1 MCLNVI
7 TTRVTLKRKT
17 PTHITHQE
25 MESEPLDEVQWRS
38 PEWIQQ
44 NNGLR
49 TDNVLEYFS
58 YSPFYDRGSNN
69 QILKMQS
76 QFQQPPPTA
85 AAPGVP
91 PHQAAQQQQQQL
103 YAELRNM
110 KGTEFVVA
118 IAREPDLWIIRKQ
131 TRLSP
136 QETRPLATY
145 FVVGEN
151 IYMAPSVHSVVT
163 SRLLSTTQAL
173 TKALAKAS
181 RLHGFS
187 PSQGYFY
194 KNDLAG
200 TGYSSTAAAAAGS
213 SGSSS
218 TNNNNGGSAG
228 RTVSRQ
234 VTPGTTPAASSTT
247 GSGAGTHA
255 STALLTTNMERIA
268 FSAID
273 RALNFTMGGTPAY
286 IDDVPD
292 ASAGGNGVNAAAA
305 TATGPAA
312 VAAASGAGGGPGT
325 GVNTA
330 VGTPVSTPASAI
342 TTTKANPK
350 RRKKLHG

>member
-1 MCLNVI
+1 
-7 TTRVTLKRKT
+7 
-17 PTHITHQE
+17 

-76 QFQQPPPTA
+76 QFQQPPAA

-118 IAREPDLWIIRKQ
+118 IAREPELWIIRKQ

-151 IYMAPSVHSVVT
+151 IYMAPSVHSVVS

-194 KNDLAG
+194 KNDLAVA
-200 TGYSSTAAAAAGS
+200 GY
-213 SGSSS
+213 SSS
-218 TNNNNGGSAG
+218 TNGSSSHNNNNGSNAG
-228 RTVSRQ
+228 RIVSRQ
-234 VTPGTTPAASSTT
+234 VTPGTTPAASTSTST
-247 GSGAGTHA
+247 GGSAGTHA

-273 RALNFTMGGTPAY
+273 RALSFTMGGAPSY

-292 ASAGGNGVNAAAA
+292 SSASGSGNGGSSNGVNPAAAGNA
-305 TATGPAA
+305 ANGPA
-312 VAAASGAGGGPGT
+312 AAASGGGGPGT

-330 VGTPVSTPASAI
+330 VATPVSTPASVI
-342 TTTKANPK
+342 TNSTKPNPR